1 MIGAGE
7 MDAVFL
13 ALFGLGIAAQIWALV
28 IAARNSAHG
37 RPADWSFGAP
47 EEDRRELFKI
57 RVVLFIAFAGLITE
71 ALFDYMN
78 GGLAQQLMWTHWLG
92 LAVFWAGTLLLIV
105 ATKTL
110 GTSFSPTEH
119 LSADHHLVTSGPYGF
134 VRHPIYLSN
143 IITWI
148 GFLTVYFSW
157 IFFIVIGLHM
167 TYLLS
172 RIPREETALSELYGD
187 VYRSYLY
194 NTGMLVP
201 SPRRLLLPIG
211 LARVSSPGEF
221 QQKPNRVRP

>member
-1 MIGAGE
+1 MGGL
-7 MDAVFL
+7 FFS
-13 ALFGLGIAAQIWALV
+13 LFGLGIAAQIWALV

-47 EEDRRELFKI
+47 QEDRRELFKI
-57 RVVLFIAFAGLITE
+57 RAVLFFAFAGLIAE
-71 ALFDYMN
+71 ALFDVLT
-78 GGLAQQLMWTHWLG
+78 GRLGQHLMWTHWLG
-92 LAVFWAGTLLLIV
+92 LGVFWSGTLLLIS

-110 GTSFSPTEH
+110 GSSFSPTEH

-187 VYRSYLY
+187 VYGSYLH
-194 NTGMLVP
+194 NTGMLIP
-201 SPRRLLLPIG
+201 SVRRLPIG
-211 LARVSSPGEF
+211 LSRVPSPGEF